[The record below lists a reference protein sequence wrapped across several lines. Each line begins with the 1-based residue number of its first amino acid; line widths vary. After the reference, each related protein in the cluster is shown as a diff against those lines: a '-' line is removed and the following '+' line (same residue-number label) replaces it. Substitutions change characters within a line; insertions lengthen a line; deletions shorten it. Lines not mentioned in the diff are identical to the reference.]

1 MKRVRSG
8 LFGGVLLVLLTATVG
23 WAQAGATA
31 QISGTVKDSSGGV
44 LPGADVT
51 ATQTETGFK
60 RSVVTDSDGAFAFP
74 SIPTGPYRLEVMLQG
89 FRSYL
94 QTGIVLQVNDS
105 PVVPITLPLGA
116 VAETITVQAN
126 TTMVETRSLGVGQ
139 VMENKRILDLPL
151 NGRNPADLIQYLP
164 ASVPQPLNN
173 ATSRS
178 MQGGQWCTR
187 WPAACRSVSR
197 TCSMGRRTTTRTTT

>member
-1 MKRVRSG
+1 MAFRFDYLRYQCIDKPDVLLYSRAIEPFLSPKRGSICLVRGGAMKRVRSG

-116 VAETITVQAN
+116 VA
-126 TTMVETRSLGVGQ
+126 
-139 VMENKRILDLPL
+139 
-151 NGRNPADLIQYLP
+151 
-164 ASVPQPLNN
+164 
-173 ATSRS
+173 
-178 MQGGQWCTR
+178 
-187 WPAACRSVSR
+187 
-197 TCSMGRRTTTRTTT
+197 